1 MTFLPCSVVWR
12 TNISIR
18 HTRRISPG
26 LTTSPRSRIQQKQ
39 DKLDIALVEEIRADH
54 IADIWMAVPDIV
66 EWSRISR
73 FRFVLPDQVLE
84 DADIHLKRFLALL
97 GKTKVTV
104 DLLKNKR
111 VVAVDA
117 DGDKLKCGPFI
128 SVSAQNWTTTRN
140 RLS

>member
-1 MTFLPCSVVWR
+1 
-12 TNISIR
+12 
-18 HTRRISPG
+18 
-26 LTTSPRSRIQQKQ
+26 
-39 DKLDIALVEEIRADH
+39 
-54 IADIWMAVPDIV
+54 MAVPDIV